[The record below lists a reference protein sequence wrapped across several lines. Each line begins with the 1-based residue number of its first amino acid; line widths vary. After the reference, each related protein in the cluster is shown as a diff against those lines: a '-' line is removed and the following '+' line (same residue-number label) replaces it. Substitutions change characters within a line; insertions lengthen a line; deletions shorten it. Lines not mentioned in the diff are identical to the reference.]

1 MLATS
6 SLASFGYLCLPRNV
20 SISSIFLLAWICSWY
35 SLTILFTSVEPIMM
49 SLSHSWLEICV
60 FSLFFPWSV
69 WLEFYQF
76 YRYSKRS
83 IENIKLWFCG
93 FFSLSFFFLFSG
105 LLISSL
111 NFISFLLLAL
121 GFLDSSSS
129 SCLAWKVGHFDFSS
143 FVV

>member
-35 SLTILFTSVEPIMM
+35 SLAILFTSVESIMM
-49 SLSHSWLEICV
+49 SLPHSWLEICV

-76 YRYSKRS
+76 YRYSQRS
-83 IENIKLWFCG
+83 IENIELWFCG
-93 FFSLSFFFLFSG
+93 FFSPFFFFSVFWFVDFFSEFYFLSSACFRIPWLF
-105 LLISSL
+105 
-111 NFISFLLLAL
+111 FL
-121 GFLDSSSS
+121 
-129 SCLAWKVGHFDFSS
+129 
-143 FVV
+143 